1 MKSNR
6 LIKTMLIL
14 LVIIALIG
22 AIALIAVLK
31 LTGEKEQ
38 STPSADE
45 IVESSIDIPEITT
58 NLADGRYV
66 KISFKIQTNS
76 KKGKEE
82 AEKRDFQIKN
92 IIIEELSEMKAEN
105 FKGKEGMTSFE
116 ERLKQQINQIMQD
129 GKVEQVYITSFV
141 LQ

>member
-1 MKSNR
+1 VKSNR

-76 KKGKEE
+76 KEGKEE

>member
-76 KKGKEE
+76 KEGKEE

>member
-1 MKSNR
+1 MKGN
-6 LIKTMLIL
+6 LIKTMLII
-14 LVIIALIG
+14 LVVIALIG

-31 LTGEKEQ
+31 LTGAKGE
-38 STPSADE
+38 SAPSADE

-76 KKGKEE
+76 KEGKEE

-92 IIIEELSEMKAEN
+92 IIIEELSEMKAES
-105 FKGKEGMTSFE
+105 FKGKKGMTSFE
-116 ERLKQQINQIMQD
+116 ERLKQQINQIMQN

>member
-45 IVESSIDIPEITT
+45 IVENSIDIPEITT

-76 KKGKEE
+76 KNGKEE

>member
-1 MKSNR
+1 MKSN
-6 LIKTMLIL
+6 LIKTMLII
-14 LVIIALIG
+14 LVVIALIG

-31 LTGEKEQ
+31 LTGEKDQ

-76 KKGKEE
+76 KEGKEE

-92 IIIEELSEMKAEN
+92 IIIEELSEMKAES
-105 FKGKEGMTSFE
+105 FKGKKGMTSFE
-116 ERLKQQINQIMQD
+116 ERLKQQINQIMQN